1 MDTNLA
7 SLHAYLC
14 ADGYVVKG
22 KNPKHKYY
30 HIGLRNT
37 NLILLKDFQKKFQ
50 KVFNLKPHVYRNER
64 CRIGSKEICNKL
76 QTSFGSFYSKDW
88 RLPNI
93 NKEQLKCWLRSYF
106 DCEAWVFNKE
116 RQNRHIG
123 LDSINETGLLQIQS
137 ALSRFNIQSQIKK
150 IKKRRISRLMIYGKF
165 NLINFQK
172 EINFLHPI
180 KKQKLERAINSY
192 VNYNW
197 KISKNLIKQKTRIKK
212 PFLIRITSKLK
223 ENLVQIQEFLKHY
236 KIESKIYEGKNGLGT
251 VYYSL
256 IIQKKDSIIKS
267 IKNDLVYKQQLVKID
282 SKLFKRLID

>member
-1 MDTNLA
+1 MNSDLA

-30 HIGLRNT
+30 PIGLRNI
-37 NLILLKDFQKKFQ
+37 NLVLLKDFQKKF
-50 KVFNLKPHVYRNER
+50 KNVFNLKPHIYRNER
-64 CRIGSKEICNKL
+64 CRIGSKEICNTL

-93 NKEQLKCWLRSYF
+93 SKEQLKCWLRSYF

-123 LDSINETGLLQIQS
+123 LDSTNKVGLSQIQK
-137 ALSRFNIQSQIKK
+137 ALSKFNIQSQIKK
-150 IKKRRISRLMIYGKF
+150 IRNRTISRLMIYGKF
-165 NLINFQK
+165 NLISFQK
-172 EINFLHPI
+172 EINFLHPT
-180 KKQKLERAINSY
+180 KKQKLEQAINSY
-192 VNYNW
+192 IDYNW
-197 KISKNLIKQKTRIKK
+197 KISKNLIKQKTKIKK

-223 ENLVQIQEFLKHY
+223 ENLIQTQEFLKNY

-251 VYYSL
+251 IYYSL
-256 IIQKKDSIIKS
+256 MIYKKNSVIKV
-267 IKNDLVYKQQLVKID
+267 IKNDLINNQQLIKID
-282 SKLFKRLID
+282 SKLFKQLID